1 MACRLIF
8 KMDGNISGMRRRL
21 VTVCISFF
29 FRLWRTVTNSVR
41 REDCLLFALRT
52 VCCSS
57 IMLQLRVCHFVGSY
71 VLRAVPVPRSCST
84 CQNRAKNLSQ
94 QFTCHIITSSHHLI
108 NHWLYYLLN
117 HRNISYIARRINKG
131 FIYLKTLYLKYE
143 FFPQS
148 Y

>member
-1 MACRLIF
+1 M
-8 KMDGNISGMRRRL
+8 
-21 VTVCISFF
+21 
-29 FRLWRTVTNSVR
+29 TNSVR
-41 REDCLLFALRT
+41 RDCLLFALRT

-57 IMLQLRVCHFVGSY
+57 IMLQLRLRVCHFVGSY
-71 VLRAVPVPRSCST
+71 VLWAVPVPSCCST
-84 CQNRAKNLSQ
+84 CQNRAKNEKPFPAVHMSKISPYSNLHTSLLVH
-94 QFTCHIITSSHHLI
+94 TYLVLVLITLTINSSHQSHHHI

-148 Y
+148 C